1 MHKKS
6 RMRYNE
12 LWRTL
17 VQKGCYPEGEARAV
31 ARTLLADKYG
41 MSMADMLCCDIEAY
55 ADADTL
61 AADVAKLEECCPVQY
76 VVGKAWFCDRQFE
89 VRPGCLIPRPETEEL
104 CQWVI
109 SSFASREPHSDGIA
123 RTSIL
128 DVGTGSG
135 CISVTLALGIS
146 GAEVDAWDISDD
158 AIAIAQ
164 KNAASL
170 KANVNVVKCD
180 ALNPPHDD
188 GKYDVIVSNPPY
200 ICQSESIDMDSNVLQ
215 YEPHVALFV
224 PDGDALMFYCGI
236 ARYASSALRA
246 GGTLFF
252 EVNPLYVDELGEM
265 LLKYGFCQVEIRTD
279 QFGKQRFVKASR
291 Q

>member
-1 MHKKS
+1 M
-6 RMRYNE
+6 
-12 LWRTL
+12 
-17 VQKGCYPEGEARAV
+17 
-31 ARTLLADKYG
+31 
-41 MSMADMLCCDIEAY
+41 
-55 ADADTL
+55 
-61 AADVAKLEECCPVQY
+61 
-76 VVGKAWFCDRQFE
+76 
-89 VRPGCLIPRPETEEL
+89 
-104 CQWVI
+104 
-109 SSFASREPHSDGIA
+109 
-123 RTSIL
+123 
-128 DVGTGSG
+128 GTGSG